1 MTENGQI
8 EWLPKQISF
17 ALNKVRGNLE
27 TFKELVPPAAS
38 LNQIYYPEENI
49 DWTASFWPGMLF
61 LAKELTNSTEFD
73 EVITT
78 QMASFQH
85 RLDEQIELE
94 TLNHVSLHHLLDS
107 SSDFLVKVSVFLES

>member
-49 DWTASFWPGMLF
+49 DWT
-61 LAKELTNSTEFD
+61 K
-73 EVITT
+73 
-78 QMASFQH
+78 
-85 RLDEQIELE
+85 
-94 TLNHVSLHHLLDS
+94 LL
-107 SSDFLVKVSVFLES
+107 

>member
-38 LNQIYYPEENI
+38 LNQI
-49 DWTASFWPGMLF
+49 
-61 LAKELTNSTEFD
+61 LTGRPAFGQECYF
-73 EVITT
+73 
-78 QMASFQH
+78 
-85 RLDEQIELE
+85 
-94 TLNHVSLHHLLDS
+94 
-107 SSDFLVKVSVFLES
+107 

>member
-49 DWTASFWPGMLF
+49 DWTASIWP
-61 LAKELTNSTEFD
+61 
-73 EVITT
+73 
-78 QMASFQH
+78 
-85 RLDEQIELE
+85 
-94 TLNHVSLHHLLDS
+94 
-107 SSDFLVKVSVFLES
+107 